1 MIATSGTQPYR
12 WHIQPSHEG
21 ASGLASSLK
30 ISPLLAQV
38 LVNRGIESPEAGHD
52 FLSPKL
58 KALIRP
64 ETMPG
69 MAGAVQRLRQAL
81 EHEEKVTIYGD
92 YDVDGIT
99 GVSILLSLLNHLQGR
114 VDYYIPHRLDEG
126 YGLNVAAI
134 RSLAAGGTQLL
145 VTVDCGISGIE
156 AATVANDLG
165 MDVIITDHHQPGSE
179 LPPAAAI
186 VHPLLETDYPNPD
199 SAGAMV
205 AFKLAWALA
214 DALNPGPRLPDD
226 LRRIM
231 LEATSLAAVG
241 TVADVVDLRGE
252 NRILTHY
259 GLRSLAQSHLCG
271 VQALFAS
278 AGLTGKGVDS
288 HDVGF
293 KLGPM
298 LNAAGRMGHAR
309 LAVELLSSSNE
320 RRAAEIADYLRQQ
333 NQLRQQCGRKVFKE
347 ACQVVTA
354 QGMNR
359 PERRSIV
366 LGGEDWHRGVLGI
379 VASRLVE
386 KYYRPAIVVS
396 RLDDDSG
403 LSQGS
408 ARSIPGFCMLSAIRA
423 CSEHLV
429 SFGGHIM
436 AAGLTL
442 ETDRVETFAEAIEAY
457 AREALMPEDLTAR
470 LTIDAMTSLS
480 TLSMETIQ
488 QLQRLGPFGAGN
500 TRPVFATRGVRLISP
515 PRRVGAQGDHLQL
528 SITDNTQALRCIG
541 FGMGKLEKK
550 LQEVEAFDVAY
561 EADINNYNGNSQV
574 QLVLTDVQ
582 LDADGL

>member
-1 MIATSGTQPYR
+1 MIATAATQPTR
-12 WHIQPSHEG
+12 WNVQPSHER
-21 ASGLASSLK
+21 ASSLAASLK
-30 ISPLLAQV
+30 VSPLLAQV

-58 KALIRP
+58 RSLIRP

-69 MAGAVQRLRQAL
+69 MAGAVQRLRRAL
-81 EHEEKVTIYGD
+81 EGQERITIYGD

-99 GVSILLSLLNHLQGR
+99 GVSILLSLLSHLQGR

-126 YGLNVAAI
+126 YGLNEDAI
-134 RSLAAGGTQLL
+134 RSLAAGGTQLV
-145 VTVDCGISGIE
+145 VTVDCGISGVQ
-156 AATVANDLG
+156 AAALAAELG
-165 MDVIITDHHQPGSE
+165 MDMIITDHHQPGPE
-179 LPPAAAI
+179 LPPATAI
-186 VHPLLETDYPNPD
+186 VHPLLESDYPNPD

-214 DALNPGPRLPDD
+214 DALHAGPRLPED

-259 GLRSLAQSHLCG
+259 GLKSLAQSQLCG

-278 AGLTGKGVDS
+278 AGLTGGGVDS

-309 LAVELLSSSNE
+309 LAVELLTSSNE
-320 RRAAEIADYLRQQ
+320 RRAGEIADYLRQQ
-333 NQLRQQCGRKVFKE
+333 NQLRQKCGRKVFKE
-347 ACQVVTA
+347 ACQRVTS

-359 PERRSIV
+359 AERRSIV

-386 KYYRPAIVVS
+386 KYYRPALVVS
-396 RLDDDSG
+396 TLDDNSG

-423 CSEHLV
+423 CADHLV
-429 SFGGHIM
+429 SYGGHTM

-442 ETDRVETFAEAIEAY
+442 ETDRIEAFAEAFESY
-457 AREALMPEDLTAR
+457 ARENLTAEQLTAQ
-470 LTIDAMTSLS
+470 LTIDALTSLS

-500 TRPVFATRGVRLISP
+500 TRPIFATRGVRLISP

-528 SITDNTQALRCIG
+528 SITDNTQAVRCIG

-550 LQEVEAFDVAY
+550 LQEVDVFDVAY
-561 EADINNYNGNSQV
+561 EADINNYNGRSQV

-582 LDADGL
+582 LES